1 MAIFWGMGSK
11 SKNYDGLWVPYYCS
25 ICDGFSAFA
34 VTENYKY
41 GQVYGI
47 RIAKYKAKHF
57 LVCQKC
63 DRAIFLERPEQ
74 FAAAQGIGR
83 RIASDNPNTINVMTY
98 VSDVARLVFN
108 NIELAK
114 AVEDAEKARMN
125 SENESLEDASPPA
138 VEAPS
143 DGSFEETKV
152 CPDCAETIKAAAKKC
167 RFCNYSYE

>member
-11 SKNYDGLWVPYYCS
+11 SKNYEGLWVPYYCS
-25 ICDGFSAFA
+25 ICDGFSSFA

-57 LVCQKC
+57 LVCQRC
-63 DRAIFLERPEQ
+63 DRAILLETPEQ
-74 FAAAQGIGR
+74 FSTAQGIGR
-83 RIASDNPNTINVMTY
+83 RIASDNPATINLMSY
-98 VSDVARLVFN
+98 VSDVARFVFK
-108 NIELAK
+108 NIDLAK
-114 AVEDAEKARMN
+114 AVEDAEKARTDFATEN
-125 SENESLEDASPPA
+125 REDFPSAIENE
-138 VEAPS
+138 
-143 DGSFEETKV
+143 TKKSIESSKI